1 MYRKHGVA
9 ETAYLGHANKDDL
22 SPTLTSL
29 VRNLLRAMF
38 LFHQPRSGEGC
49 SEVVPE
55 SRPRHQKATAPTT
68 FDNSDVFDLSPE

>member
-1 MYRKHGVA
+1 VYREHGVV

-22 SPTLTSL
+22 FPPLTSL

-38 LFHQPRSGEGC
+38 QFHQRRSGEGC

-55 SRPRHQKATAPTT
+55 SRPRRQKATAPTT